1 MKEFLEFIA
10 KHLVDNPEAIVLEH
24 ETRDDRLVFRL
35 RVDAADVGKV
45 IGRNGKTASA
55 LRVLLT
61 AVAAKQGKR
70 ASLEIAD

>member
-24 ETRDDRLVFRL
+24 EIRDDRLVFRL